1 MTRKEA
7 IDILYHLKPT
17 NAMSQM
23 DAYLTGQAI
32 GMAMKALEHE
42 DEIYMQGYE
51 DGRKGVSQSVD
62 IFKTISNTAKQMG
75 ENT

>member
-17 NAMSQM
+17 NTISQM
-23 DAYLTGQAI
+23 DAYLTGQAL

-51 DGRKGVSQSVD
+51 DGRKGISQSVD
-62 IFKTISNTAKQMG
+62 IFKTISNAAKIIG
-75 ENT
+75 DTE